1 MFQPYEGEI
10 NCESLA
16 HSTFKETTERLIEST
31 EMKVIPSRHVAR
43 IEFER
48 PIALSDD
55 IKVTIQCTGSIT
67 DSTSFVWFNTKYIP
81 SFFLYSLV
89 L

>member
-1 MFQPYEGEI
+1 
-10 NCESLA
+10 
-16 HSTFKETTERLIEST
+16 
-31 EMKVIPSRHVAR
+31 MKVIPSRQVAR

-67 DSTSFVWFNTKYIP
+67 DSSSFVWFNTKYIL
-81 SFFLYSLV
+81 SFSIH
-89 L
+89 